1 MAESTLTVQGVVAF
15 EERSDGVTVYLIKL
29 SNGDVLKKRYK
40 EIAAMFKAL
49 PAADVKR
56 LQMTIPGKTGFR
68 AATLEEKNQRLNA
81 FDKVMKQI
89 AGEPSLVQS
98 KAFQAF
104 LVQDKGKDLGD
115 KLAKKFGKIHR
126 KEFKITEVASFDS
139 FFEKVAAPLDTVC
152 ELSDS
157 IATAHETL
165 SELFQE
171 SFVIAAGV
179 ANGDMKALFE
189 YYFSEMQKASG
200 KFKLKLSDNG
210 EPKLKIKGSHAK
222 HVVKFVEAIEV
233 LVEAVVGFVTT
244 APDLIEQ
251 LVDLGNECAEFP
263 QRIKDEAMGMNPLK
277 IPGATKKLL
286 DNVKY
291 LGGVPGEFKE
301 AMTNIQEFLGMIQTC
316 AEATFGTDEISD

>member
-1 MAESTLTVQGVVAF
+1 M
-15 EERSDGVTVYLIKL
+15 
-29 SNGDVLKKRYK
+29 
-40 EIAAMFKAL
+40 
-49 PAADVKR
+49 P
-56 LQMTIPGKTGFR
+56 
-68 AATLEEKNQRLNA
+68 
-81 FDKVMKQI
+81 FDKMMKSV
-89 AGEPSLVQS
+89 AAEPSLVQS

-104 LVQDKGKDLGD
+104 LIQDKGKDLGD

-126 KEFKITEVASFDS
+126 KEFKITEVYNFDQ

-165 SELFQE
+165 SGLFAE
-171 SFVIAAGV
+171 SFVVAAGIV
-179 ANGDMKALFE
+179 NGDMKALFE
-189 YYFSEMQKASG
+189 YYFVEMQKATIRL
-200 KFKLKLSDNG
+200 KLKLSSNG
-210 EPKLKIKGSHAK
+210 EPKLKIKGNSSAK
-222 HVVKFVEAIEV
+222 HLASFIEALEV
-233 LVEAVVGFVTT
+233 LIEAVVGFVTT

-301 AMTNIQEFLGMIQTC
+301 AMTNIQEFLAMIQTC
-316 AEATFGTDEISD
+316 AEATFGSDEISD